1 MHRLPT
7 RRDVE
12 WLFDVVWP
20 RMEYAAAYR
29 DKCLAQLLQI
39 QDLFV
44 RSNNFNTLLNRLDV
58 LPDIGLVIGTGLIFC
73 VNQDTMVPF
82 DKYTTGW
89 AVELKVIPD
98 NRISQGN
105 YILYSRK
112 VADHV
117 ARPGSKLRSILE
129 FVREAQEKATFPCP
143 PE

>member
-1 MHRLPT
+1 MERLPT
-7 RRDVE
+7 QQDVI

-20 RMEYAAAYR
+20 CMEYAAAYR

-39 QDLFV
+39 QELFAQ
-44 RSNNFNTLLNRLDV
+44 SNNFNTLLNHLDV

-89 AVELKVIPD
+89 ALELKVIPD
-98 NRISQGN
+98 NFISQGN
-105 YILYSRK
+105 YISYSRK
-112 VADHV
+112 VADYV
-117 ARPGSKLRSILE
+117 ASSKLRSILE
-129 FVREAQEKATFPCP
+129 FVREAQKKTAYPCP